1 MVRVLLGTLGLP
13 TASSSC
19 LTTAQHVTVTV
30 GLALRPGTSPARAAV
45 PNVREQWGNASRV
58 AASGHRAA
66 SRHWD
71 STRFYGD
78 RCGSVLQNISP
89 CKGSSGSVQLRISLW
104 SFTPRAASEPKAGAV
119 ARGCPWE
126 DGEPWWGNGSA
137 CTPKLGSS
145 KLAPRFQHRVSRRR
159 FAGLCNCRK
168 EK

>member
-104 SFTPRAASEPKAGAV
+104 SFTPVLLLNQRPELWHMAVPGRMGSPGGVTALPVPQSWALPSWLLASSTG
-119 ARGCPWE
+119 
-126 DGEPWWGNGSA
+126 
-137 CTPKLGSS
+137 
-145 KLAPRFQHRVSRRR
+145 
-159 FAGLCNCRK
+159 
-168 EK
+168 